1 MPRSGTSLVEQIIS
15 SHNEVL
21 GGGELIHMSQIINEK
36 ILNNSNKILS
46 LEIFLIN
53 FVNLGHFLHLTIV
66 LLRFLNLILI
76 NEIHKIFINNIYNY

>member
-36 ILNNSNKILS
+36 ILNNSNLKD
-46 LEIFLIN
+46 
-53 FVNLGHFLHLTIV
+53 
-66 LLRFLNLILI
+66 LNKTFKYGISQSP
-76 NEIHKIFINNIYNY
+76 FQQQ